1 MRTYKE
7 FVERL
12 NTEIYPQVKKLR
24 LLYLKDINNFNR
36 VWYQTAK
43 FTEEVSEF
51 SVALIENKSCGGKYK
66 YPDIRGTYE
75 SEAADVILS
84 GILLCVVMGIQVN
97 ERYTSEIED
106 IAVATSSMLQWAS
119 LAEVSKVFNRTYNIL
134 HDRNIDLFEHVR
146 GRLCF
151 NKKLLSEE
159 KKVLNA

>member
-51 SVALIENKSCGGKYK
+51 SVALIENKS
-66 YPDIRGTYE
+66 
-75 SEAADVILS
+75 
-84 GILLCVVMGIQVN
+84 
-97 ERYTSEIED
+97 
-106 IAVATSSMLQWAS
+106 
-119 LAEVSKVFNRTYNIL
+119 
-134 HDRNIDLFEHVR
+134 
-146 GRLCF
+146 
-151 NKKLLSEE
+151 
-159 KKVLNA
+159 

>member
-7 FVERL
+7 FVARL

-51 SVALIENKSCGGKYK
+51 SVALIENNSCGGKYT

-84 GILLCVVMGIQVN
+84 GVLLCIVMGIQVN
-97 ERYTSEIED
+97 ERYKSEIED
-106 IAVATSSMLQWAS
+106 IAVATSSLLQWAS

-146 GRLCF
+146 CRLCF